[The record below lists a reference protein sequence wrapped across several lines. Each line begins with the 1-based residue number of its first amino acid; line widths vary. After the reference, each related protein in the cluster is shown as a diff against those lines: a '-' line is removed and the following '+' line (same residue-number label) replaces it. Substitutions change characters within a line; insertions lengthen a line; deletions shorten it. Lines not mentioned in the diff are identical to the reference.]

1 MLNVVFYDK
10 DYDMTIYEKIL
21 EEIANNLLEVGR
33 VARNDDEAEA
43 IQLTLESF
51 QENEII
57 NNKIQN
63 ITELEEM
70 LNKML
75 NELKENVPNAQY
87 LRSVVIKTPKK
98 DYKTELLN
106 GLENIRKEEMKDTKP
121 VISDTY
127 HNLAEN
133 VVKVESESV
142 SLLNLTLLRMHIDD
156 KSLIYRHL
164 LTEDNKERL
173 TVVVVY

>member
-1 MLNVVFYDK
+1 MLNVVFYDR
-10 DYDMTIYEKIL
+10 DYCMTIYEKIL
-21 EEIANNLLEVGR
+21 EEVANNLLEVGR
-33 VARNDDEAEA
+33 VARNDDEVDV

-51 QENEII
+51 QENEIV

-63 ITELEEM
+63 ITELREK

-75 NELKENVPNAQY
+75 SELKENVPNTQH
-87 LRSVVIKTPKK
+87 LRSVVIETPKK
-98 DYKTELLN
+98 EYKTELLN
-106 GLENIRKEEMKDTKP
+106 GLENIRKEEMKETKS

-133 VVKVESESV
+133 VVKVESENV
-142 SLLNLTLLRMHIDD
+142 SLLNLTLLHMHVDD